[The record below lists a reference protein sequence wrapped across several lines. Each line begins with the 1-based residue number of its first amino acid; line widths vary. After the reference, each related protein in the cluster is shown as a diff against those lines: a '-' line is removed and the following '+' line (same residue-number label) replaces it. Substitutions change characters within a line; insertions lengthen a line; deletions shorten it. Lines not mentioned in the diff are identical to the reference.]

1 MHLLPT
7 HDEVVRVLRDTGAL
21 RDGHFVYTD
30 GLHSNEYLQVPLA
43 MRYFQHAKTFSVGL
57 SRLIRANTEIRPLIP
72 ELSIVAPATGGLPVA
87 YGVCEALQAKR
98 VYWAERDGDSPS
110 AEDPLRFRQFIEPV
124 PGEQVVLVDDIL
136 RRGTKLIE
144 MKALLES
151 YGAIVAAVAV
161 VIYQPLPEVRN
172 FGEIPFLYLTRLEA
186 SYYANEDA
194 CELCKR
200 SVPAQKIWV

>member
-30 GLHSNEYLQVPLA
+30 GLHSKEYLQVPLA
-43 MRYFQHAKTFSVGL
+43 MRYYQHAKTFSVGL

-110 AEDPLRFRQFIEPV
+110 AEDPLRFPQFIEPV
-124 PGEQVVLVDDIL
+124 PGEQVVLVDDVL
-136 RRGTKLIE
+136 RRGSKLIE

-151 YGAIVAAVAV
+151 YGAIVAAIAV
-161 VIYQPLPEVRN
+161 VIYQPLPEVRD

-194 CELCKR
+194 CELCKLC
-200 SVPAQKIWV
+200 VPTQKIWV